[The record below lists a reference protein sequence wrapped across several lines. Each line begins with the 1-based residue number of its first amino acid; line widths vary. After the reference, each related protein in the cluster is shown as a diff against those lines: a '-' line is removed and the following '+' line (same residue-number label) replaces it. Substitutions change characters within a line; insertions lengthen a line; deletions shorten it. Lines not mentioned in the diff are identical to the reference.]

1 MNRIPAAGRI
11 VVAVLGAVLVL
22 TACTGDKGEG
32 GDVQAVAHADAK
44 RWTADYAQRTAA
56 ALGED
61 AALQPGEDPVP
72 VPCDGKPDGVYHV
85 QGIYQ
90 ILLPG
95 EQHLDG
101 LRRLRENWQQA
112 GYEIRKERTFP
123 AGKGGEISA
132 VVPADSF
139 AITVSSGQPPA
150 MVVIVASPCYQSDE
164 PL

>member
-1 MNRIPAAGRI
+1 MGWI
-11 VVAVLGAVLVL
+11 VAVVLGTLLVL
-22 TACTGDKGEG
+22 TACTGDGEEG
-32 GDVQAVAHADAK
+32 GDVQAVLHADAK
-44 RWTADYAQRTAA
+44 RWTADHAQRTAA
-56 ALGED
+56 AMGED

-95 EQHLDG
+95 DQHLDG
-101 LRRLRENWQQA
+101 LRRLREDWHRA

-123 AGKGGEISA
+123 DGTRGEISA

-150 MVVIVASPCYQSDE
+150 MVVIIASPCYQSDE